1 MKNWLLPLIAVAV
14 LAVLFVVMRP
24 KPSASLAAVSP
35 AAAIPAPAAIAGTVE
50 AGAVAAPPA
59 PTGPVPQTFELVVK
73 DKKLVSGPQV
83 ISVAQDTPVTL
94 RITVDHHDELHLH
107 GYDLTLKLPTAQA
120 AELSFVA
127 DRSGRFEYELHHSH
141 VDLGVLEVQPR

>member
-1 MKNWLLPLIAVAV
+1 MKNWLLPLIAVAA
-14 LAVLFVVMRP
+14 LALLFVLMRP
-24 KPSASLAAVSP
+24 QSPAAPTAAAPIADAAVSVP
-35 AAAIPAPAAIAGTVE
+35 AAVAPVAEPPAATGPAPQV
-50 AGAVAAPPA
+50 
-59 PTGPVPQTFELVVK
+59 FELVVK

-83 ISVAQDTPVTL
+83 LSVPQDTPVTL

-120 AELSFVA
+120 TALSFVA